1 MVTALAESMAGVS
14 KRTKLL
20 VGVSGGRDSM
30 VLLHALLA
38 AGFKNLVVCHLNHTL
53 RGRSS
58 DADARLVLNEAHR
71 LCLPI
76 VHARCRTAEFA
87 TEQKKSLELAA
98 RELRIAFFEECSARL
113 KTQSLVLAHHADDQ
127 VETCLFNFLR
137 GTGTAGLGGMRPVS
151 QLGKLTI
158 HRPLLGITRT
168 QLETFRKQH
177 KVRFREDATN
187 AGLEHTRN
195 KLRHRVLPLLAEVMG
210 ESYRSAILRAAEI
223 LRGEEEWMASLM
235 PPSRLELDC
244 KDLLAMHPALRS
256 RVVLRWLRESGIPEA
271 AYAET
276 RRVLSL
282 LDVANGPSKVNLP
295 GNHHARRRSG
305 VIFLESGGA

>member
-1 MVTALAESMAGVS
+1 MAGVS
-14 KRTKLL
+14 KRKKLL

-30 VLLHALLA
+30 VLLNALLV

-58 DADARLVLNEAHR
+58 DEDARLVVSEARRLN
-71 LCLPI
+71 LP
-76 VHARCRTAEFA
+76 VEHAKARTAEFA
-87 TEQKKSLELAA
+87 TSQKKSLELAA
-98 RELRIAFFEECSARL
+98 RELRMAFFEECSARA
-113 KTQSLVLAHHADDQ
+113 KTKSLVLAHHADDQ

-151 QLGKLTI
+151 QLGKLSV
-158 HRPLLGITRT
+158 HRPLLGVTRP
-168 QLETFRKQH
+168 QIDAFRKQQ

-195 KLRHRVLPLLAEVMG
+195 KLRHRILPLLAEVMS
-210 ESYRSAILRAAEI
+210 ESYRAAILRAAEI
-223 LRGEEEWMASLM
+223 LRGEEELIVSLM
-235 PPSRLELDC
+235 PPNQPELDC
-244 KDLLAMHPALRS
+244 KDLRAMHPALRS
-256 RVVLRWLRESGIPEA
+256 RVILRWLRECGVPEVGH
-271 AYAET
+271 AET

-282 LDVANGPSKVNLP
+282 LDTVNGPAKVSLP

-305 VIFLESGGA
+305 VLFLESGDA

>member
-1 MVTALAESMAGVS
+1 MAGVP
-14 KRTKLL
+14 KRKKLL

-53 RGRSS
+53 RGGSS
-58 DADARLVLNEAHR
+58 DADARLVVSEARRLN
-71 LCLPI
+71 LP
-76 VHARCRTAEFA
+76 VEHAKARTAEFA
-87 TEQKKSLELAA
+87 TSQKKSVELAA
-98 RELRIAFFEECSARL
+98 RQLRMAFFEECSARA
-113 KTQSLVLAHHADDQ
+113 KTKSLVLAHHADDQ

-137 GTGTAGLGGMRPVS
+137 GTGAAGLGGMRPVS
-151 QLGKLTI
+151 QLGKLSV
-158 HRPLLGITRT
+158 HRPLLGVTRT
-168 QLETFRKQH
+168 QIETFRKQQ

-195 KLRHRVLPLLAEVMG
+195 KLRHRVMPLLVEVIG

-223 LRGEEEWMASLM
+223 LRGEEELIVSLM
-235 PPSRLELDC
+235 PPSQPELDC
-244 KDLLAMHPALRS
+244 KQLRAMHPAMQS
-256 RVVLRWLRESGIPEA
+256 RVILRWLRECGVPEA
-271 AYAET
+271 GHAET

-282 LDVANGPSKVNLP
+282 LDAVNGPAKVSLP

-305 VIFLESGGA
+305 VLFLESGDA

>member
-1 MVTALAESMAGVS
+1 MAGVS
-14 KRTKLL
+14 KRKKLL

-58 DADARLVLNEAHR
+58 DADARLVVSEARRLN
-71 LCLPI
+71 LP
-76 VHARCRTAEFA
+76 VEHAKARTAEFA
-87 TEQKKSLELAA
+87 ASQKKSLELAA
-98 RELRIAFFEECSARL
+98 RELRMAFFEECSARA
-113 KTQSLVLAHHADDQ
+113 KTKSLVLAHHADDQ

-151 QLGKLTI
+151 QLGKVSV
-158 HRPLLGITRT
+158 HRPLLGVTRT
-168 QLETFRKQH
+168 QIDAFRKQQ

-195 KLRHRVLPLLAEVMG
+195 KLRHRVMPLLVEVMG

-223 LRGEEEWMASLM
+223 LRGEEDLIVSLM
-235 PPSRLELDC
+235 PPSQPELDC
-244 KDLLAMHPALRS
+244 KELRAMHPALRS
-256 RVVLRWLRESGIPEA
+256 RVILRWLRECGVPEA
-271 AYAET
+271 GHAET
-276 RRVLSL
+276 LRVLSL
-282 LDVANGPSKVNLP
+282 LDTVNGPAKVSLP

-305 VIFLESGGA
+305 VLFLESGDV

>member
-1 MVTALAESMAGVS
+1 MAEVP
-14 KRTKLL
+14 KRKKLL

-58 DADARLVLNEAHR
+58 DADARLVVSEARRLN
-71 LCLPI
+71 LP
-76 VHARCRTAEFA
+76 VEHAKARTAEFA
-87 TEQKKSLELAA
+87 TSQKKSVELAA
-98 RELRIAFFEECSARL
+98 RQLRMAFFEECSARA
-113 KTQSLVLAHHADDQ
+113 KTKSLVLAHHADDQ

-137 GTGTAGLGGMRPVS
+137 GTGAAGLGGMRPVS
-151 QLGKLTI
+151 LLGKLSV
-158 HRPLLGITRT
+158 HRPLLGVTRT
-168 QLETFRKQH
+168 QIETFRKQQ

-195 KLRHRVLPLLAEVMG
+195 KLRHCVLPLLAEVMG

-223 LRGEEEWMASLM
+223 LRGEEELIVSLM
-235 PPSRLELDC
+235 PPSQPELDC
-244 KDLLAMHPALRS
+244 KQLRAMHPAMQS
-256 RVVLRWLRESGIPEA
+256 RVILRWLRECGVPEA
-271 AYAET
+271 GHAET

-282 LDVANGPSKVNLP
+282 LDAVNGPAKVSLP

-305 VIFLESGGA
+305 VLFLESGVD

>member
-1 MVTALAESMAGVS
+1 MAGVS
-14 KRTKLL
+14 KRKKLL

-58 DADARLVLNEAHR
+58 DADARLVVSEARRLN
-71 LCLPI
+71 LPFE
-76 VHARCRTAEFA
+76 HAKARTAEFA
-87 TEQKKSLELAA
+87 ASQKKSLELAA
-98 RELRIAFFEECSARL
+98 RELRMSFFEECSAWA
-113 KTQSLVLAHHADDQ
+113 KTKFLVLAHHADDQ

-137 GTGTAGLGGMRPVS
+137 GTGAAGLGGMRPVS
-151 QLGKLTI
+151 QLGKLTV
-158 HRPLLGITRT
+158 HRPLLGVTRT
-168 QLETFRKQH
+168 QIEGFRKQH

-195 KLRHRVLPLLAEVMG
+195 KLRHRVLPLLSEVMG

-223 LRGEEEWMASLM
+223 LRGEEELIVSLM
-235 PPSRLELDC
+235 PPSQPELDC
-244 KDLLAMHPALRS
+244 KELRAMHPALRS
-256 RVVLRWLRESGIPEA
+256 RVILRWLRECGVPEA
-271 AYAET
+271 GHAET

-282 LDVANGPSKVNLP
+282 LDTVNGPAKVSLP

-305 VIFLESGGA
+305 VLFLESGDV

>member
-1 MVTALAESMAGVS
+1 MAGVS
-14 KRTKLL
+14 KRKKLL
-20 VGVSGGRDSM
+20 VGISGGRDSM

-58 DADARLVLNEAHR
+58 DADARLVVSEARRLN
-71 LCLPI
+71 LP
-76 VHARCRTAEFA
+76 VEHAKARTAEFA
-87 TEQKKSLELAA
+87 TSQKKSLELAA
-98 RELRIAFFEECSARL
+98 RELRMAFFDECAARV
-113 KTQSLVLAHHADDQ
+113 KTKSLVLAHHADDQ

-137 GTGTAGLGGMRPVS
+137 GTGAAGLGGMKPVS
-151 QLGKLTI
+151 QLGKLTVY
-158 HRPLLGITRT
+158 RPLLGVTRP
-168 QLETFRKQH
+168 QIEAFRKQH

-223 LRGEEEWMASLM
+223 LRGEEEWIVSLM
-235 PPSRLELDC
+235 PATKLELDC
-244 KDLLAMHPALRS
+244 KELRAMHSAMQS
-256 RVVLRWLRESGIPEA
+256 RVILRWLRECGVPEA
-271 AYAET
+271 GHAET

-282 LDVANGPSKVNLP
+282 LDAVNGPAKVSLP

-305 VIFLESGGA
+305 VLFLESGDA

>member
-1 MVTALAESMAGVS
+1 MAGVP
-14 KRTKLL
+14 KRKKLL
-20 VGVSGGRDSM
+20 IGVSGGRDSM

-58 DADARLVLNEAHR
+58 DADARLVISEARR
-71 LCLPI
+71 LKLP
-76 VHARCRTAEFA
+76 VEHARSRTAEFA
-87 TEQKKSLELAA
+87 TSQKKSLELAA
-98 RELRIAFFEECSARL
+98 RELRMAFFEECSARA
-113 KTQSLVLAHHADDQ
+113 KTKSLVLAHHADDQ

-151 QLGKLTI
+151 QLGKVSV
-158 HRPLLGITRT
+158 HRPLLGVTRT
-168 QLETFRKQH
+168 QIETFRKQQ

-195 KLRHRVLPLLAEVMG
+195 KLRHRVMPLLVEVMG

-223 LRGEEEWMASLM
+223 LRGEEDLIVSLM
-235 PPSRLELDC
+235 PPNQPELDC
-244 KDLLAMHPALRS
+244 KELREMHPAMQS
-256 RVVLRWLRESGIPEA
+256 RVILRWLRECGVPA
-271 AYAET
+271 AGHAET

-282 LDVANGPSKVNLP
+282 LDTVNGPAKVSLP

-305 VIFLESGGA
+305 VLFLESGVD

>member
-1 MVTALAESMAGVS
+1 MAGVS
-14 KRTKLL
+14 KRKKLL

-30 VLLHALLA
+30 VLLHALLV
-38 AGFKNLVVCHLNHTL
+38 AGFKNLVICHLNHTL

-58 DADARLVLNEAHR
+58 DADARLVVSEARRLN
-71 LCLPI
+71 LP
-76 VHARCRTAEFA
+76 VEHAKARTAEFA
-87 TEQKKSLELAA
+87 ASQKKSLELAA
-98 RELRIAFFEECSARL
+98 RELRMAFFEECAARA
-113 KTQSLVLAHHADDQ
+113 KTKSLVLAHHADDQ

-151 QLGKLTI
+151 QLGKLSV
-158 HRPLLGITRT
+158 HRPLLGVTRT
-168 QLETFRKQH
+168 QIDAFRKQH

-195 KLRHRVLPLLAEVMG
+195 KLRHRVLPLLAEVIG

-223 LRGEEEWMASLM
+223 LRGDEELIVSLM
-235 PPSRLELDC
+235 LPSQPELDC
-244 KDLLAMHPALRS
+244 KDLRAMHPAMQS
-256 RVVLRWLRESGIPEA
+256 RVILRWLRECGVPEA
-271 AYAET
+271 GHAET

-282 LDVANGPSKVNLP
+282 LDTVNGPAKVSLP

-305 VIFLESGGA
+305 VLFLESRDD